1 MVRSEV
7 PYLKMSDV
15 VEEES
20 VEELSE
26 ELSSSREV
34 LARGVLRKC
43 EVDCAEMLIRRS
55 NKNRSEMGT
64 DFIAVEVFFIFLIDL
79 LISFLDWDVWQRD
92 SQFLFSESSEL
103 IYFKFLFFSAF
114 LHDSCWMCLHI
125 NKIYRAFK

>member
-64 DFIAVEVFFIFLIDL
+64 DFIAVEVFFIF
-79 LISFLDWDVWQRD
+79 F
-92 SQFLFSESSEL
+92 
-103 IYFKFLFFSAF
+103 
-114 LHDSCWMCLHI
+114 
-125 NKIYRAFK
+125 N